1 MKVKAKRAMSYGNR
15 HYASGD
21 DIEMTE
27 RDAKLLA
34 AVNRVSLQ
42 AEAPRKKPA
51 PKAGKSR
58 KTRGTY
64 KRRDVRAEDSVEPEQ
79 AADADDADVKPEG
92 K

>member
-42 AEAPRKKPA
+42 AEAPQKKPA
-51 PKAGKSR
+51 KTGKSR

-64 KRRDVRAEDSVEPEQ
+64 KRRDVRAEDNVAE
-79 AADADDADVKPEG
+79 DAVAEETDPKPEG
-92 K
+92 E